1 MIYGV
6 LFKMKIFKFILFNLL
21 IISLLSSCETD
32 FDINAPWKDITVVYG
47 LLNQNDTIHFVRI
60 QKAYLG
66 EGNALHMALIPDS
79 NLYPNKINVQLQE
92 WEGATFKRSFTL
104 DTTSILNKEPGIFF
118 NPRQPVYFTKKI
130 LNPTFQYKLKVVNQK
145 TQKEITSQTELIRD
159 FMIDRP
165 GYGSNLNFT
174 LAPET
179 PISIRWYSAEYGK
192 RYQVVMR
199 FNYIEIPNGTT
210 DTLRKHVDWYS
221 QVYKSKSLVGGELM
235 ELKINK
241 KTLETM
247 ITGNISQSQAVTRKV
262 SPITLHFQVAADDL
276 NTFIDVNEPSSSII
290 QTKPEF
296 TNITNGLG
304 IFSSRFEKVREHELH
319 PSTKQQIIAMEG
331 YNFK

>member
-1 MIYGV
+1 
-6 LFKMKIFKFILFNLL
+6 MKTFKFFLFGLFL
-21 IISLLSSCETD
+21 INLLSSCETD
-32 FDINAPWKDITVVYG
+32 FDINASWKDITVVYG
-47 LLNQNDTIHFVRI
+47 LLNQNDTIHYVRV

-66 EGNALHMALIPDS
+66 EGNALHMAAIPDS
-79 NLYPNKINVQLQE
+79 NLYPSKINVQIQE
-92 WEGATFKRSFTL
+92 WDGTTLKRTFTL
-104 DTTSILNKEPGIFF
+104 DTISIFNKEPGVFF
-118 NPRQPVYFTKKI
+118 NPRQPVYVTKKI
-130 LNPTFQYKLKVVNQK
+130 LNPSFQYKLKIFNQK
-145 TQKEITSQTELIRD
+145 TQKEIASKTELIRD

-179 PISIRWYSAEYGK
+179 PISIKWYSAEYGK

-199 FNYIEIPNGTT
+199 FNYIEVMNGTT
-210 DTLRKHVDWYS
+210 DTLTKYVDWYS

-247 ITGNISQSQAVTRKV
+247 ITGNVSQSHTVTRKLL
-262 SPITLHFQVAADDL
+262 PITLHFQVAADDL

-290 QTKPEF
+290 QSKPEF
-296 TNITNGLG
+296 TNINNGLG
-304 IFSSRFEKVREHELH
+304 IFSARFEKVREHELH